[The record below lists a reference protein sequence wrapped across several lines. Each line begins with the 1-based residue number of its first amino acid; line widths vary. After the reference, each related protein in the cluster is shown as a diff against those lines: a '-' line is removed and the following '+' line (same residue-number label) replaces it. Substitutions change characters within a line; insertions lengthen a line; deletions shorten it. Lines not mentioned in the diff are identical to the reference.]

1 MENDN
6 YGKMKESHKTGVEA
20 GVSEASLQVRKSG
33 KYGWSVF
40 TVHAHF
46 VCGGVIGSLADV

>member
-20 GVSEASLQVRKSG
+20 GVSEASLQVKSG
-33 KYGWSVF
+33 KHGWSVGLGEKSKIKIKNCALGF
-40 TVHAHF
+40 
-46 VCGGVIGSLADV
+46 

>member
-1 MENDN
+1 
-6 YGKMKESHKTGVEA
+6 MKESNKKGVEA
-20 GVSEASLQVRKSG
+20 GVSEASLQVKSG